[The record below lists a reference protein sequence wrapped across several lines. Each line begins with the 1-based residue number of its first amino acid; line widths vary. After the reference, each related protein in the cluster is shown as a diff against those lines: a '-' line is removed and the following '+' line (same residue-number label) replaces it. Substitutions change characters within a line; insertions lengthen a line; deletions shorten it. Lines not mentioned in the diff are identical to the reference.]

1 MIVYYYRNADQL
13 SPERLEELIACL
25 PQQQQEIL
33 ARMKSHRHRCE
44 QTIAYIMLCH
54 AIKSRRIRIADTFH
68 LIRNFETEHL
78 TQRYLK
84 RNPPLWAFG
93 EHGKPYITNYEGIY
107 FNISH
112 CNEAVAV
119 AVSNREVGIDVEGR
133 RKFSDALLQRAFSD
147 EEQKIVHNSG
157 DPQKDFACIWTR
169 KEAWFK
175 YTGTGI
181 LMDHLKTTETDAKAS
196 GCVISTVPIFNAD
209 QGHYDFWLSYVE
221 KSR

>member
-1 MIVYYYRNADQL
+1 MSLRHPLFKCDMIVYYYRNADQL

-25 PQQQQEIL
+25 PQQQQEIV

-133 RKFSDALLQRAFSD
+133 RKFSDTLL
-147 EEQKIVHNSG
+147 H
-157 DPQKDFACIWTR
+157 

-175 YTGTGI
+175 YTGTGT
-181 LMDHLKTTETDAKAS
+181 LMAHLKTTETDAKAT
-196 GCVISTVPIFNAD
+196 GCVISTVPIFNAE
-209 QGHYDFWLSYVE
+209 QGHYGFWLSYVE
-221 KSR
+221 KKQITF